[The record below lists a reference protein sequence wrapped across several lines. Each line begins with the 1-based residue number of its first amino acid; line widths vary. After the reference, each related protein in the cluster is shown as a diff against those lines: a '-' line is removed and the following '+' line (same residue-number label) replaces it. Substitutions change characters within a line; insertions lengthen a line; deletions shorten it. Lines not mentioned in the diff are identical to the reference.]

1 MINITK
7 NENAFDRFIKILVGS
22 IIIFLIFYFKVNII
36 LLAFLLFAA
45 LWMIVTGLIGYCP
58 LYHVLGINTQK

>member
-36 LLAFLLFAA
+36 LLAVLLFAA
-45 LWMIVTGLIGYCP
+45 LWMVITGLIGYCP
-58 LYHVLGINTQK
+58 LYHLLGINTQK